1 MLSKLKITAIS
12 GLLSGAAVW
21 GMVWYPFRVLEYA
34 GISGMLSSF
43 LVYVVAL
50 VIGLIVSGPVWRELR
65 IAGWWG
71 VLLLLSAGWTNFGY
85 VAAIIEG
92 EVMRVLLLF
101 YLAPLWTV
109 IFAHF
114 VLGERLNRY
123 GYAVIALSLCGAI
136 VMLWQPS
143 LGLPLPQSRAEW
155 IGLSAGMTF
164 ALMNVIVR
172 HTQHLSVNFKSAAV
186 WLGTVLLTGIMLL
199 YNGGLYAQVSAITL
213 DSWWLLVLLGL
224 VMCAVS
230 FAVQFGL
237 THLPANQAIVL
248 LLLELLFAAVAAYLL
263 AGEKMGMQE
272 LVGAVLII
280 SASLLSGRIQDEPTA
295 LSK

>member
-1 MLSKLKITAIS
+1 MSSKLKITAIS